1 MTATMEDTL
10 YTQLATML
18 DFPREELSGVAQRCL
33 DTLAGQPEYP
43 KEVTESISNFKDAL
57 ADLSLDD
64 LQGIYSYT
72 FEIASGEY
80 TLDLGYHLFDGFKR
94 ANNLLALKAT
104 YRKYDYPIDETSGGE
119 LPDHLPIV
127 LRFLSFLK
135 DEDLKREM
143 CEVFLIKALEGL
155 AKNFEKKQDVPYYH
169 AVKAVL
175 MVIDADVKNAG
186 LAEDDKGDKA

>member
-18 DFPREELSGVAQRCL
+18 DFPKEDMSSVAQRCL
-33 DTLAGQPEYP
+33 DTLAGHAEYP
-43 KEVTESISNFKDAL
+43 KEVAEEVGLFKDAL

-80 TLDLGYHLFDGFKR
+80 TLDMGYHLFDGFKR

-104 YRKYDYPIDETSGGE
+104 YRKHGYPIDETSGGE
-119 LPDHLPIV
+119 LPDHLPVV

-169 AVKAVL
+169 AIKAVL
-175 MVIDADVKNAG
+175 LVIDADVKDSE
-186 LAEDDKGDKA
+186 LAEDNKGDKA